1 MYLRGTVKM
10 MSEKVKS
17 EILFHI
23 QNEVDQAIDEKQII
37 NHVEKT
43 SNGYQL
49 GVYGKTLRFNNDGD
63 LL

>member
-1 MYLRGTVKM
+1 MRGTVKM
-10 MSEKVKS
+10 NEKVKS

-23 QNEVDQAIDEKQII
+23 QNEVDQVVDEKQIL

-43 SNGYQL
+43 ADGYQL
-49 GVYGKTLRFNNDGD
+49 GVYGKLLRFNSDGD

>member
-1 MYLRGTVKM
+1 M